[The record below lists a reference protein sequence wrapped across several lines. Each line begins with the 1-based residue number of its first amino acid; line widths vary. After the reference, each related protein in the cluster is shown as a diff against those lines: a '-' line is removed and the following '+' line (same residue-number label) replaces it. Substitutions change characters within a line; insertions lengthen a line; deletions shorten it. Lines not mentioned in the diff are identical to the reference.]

1 MEALIAFNMSSGGLL
16 TAKQAHTADGIHPV
30 PDLCLERACVQA
42 HCGGG
47 THL

>member
-1 MEALIAFNMSSGGLL
+1 METLIAFNVSPGGLL
-16 TAKQAHTADGIHPV
+16 TAEKAHTADGIHPG
-30 PDLCLERACVQA
+30 PDLCLEKAWVQA